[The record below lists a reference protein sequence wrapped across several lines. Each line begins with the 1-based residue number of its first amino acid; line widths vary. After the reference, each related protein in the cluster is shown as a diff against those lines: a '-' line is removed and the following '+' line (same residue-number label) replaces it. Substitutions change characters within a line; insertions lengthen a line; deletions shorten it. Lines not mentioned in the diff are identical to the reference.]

1 MKVTLDITR
10 LREEGRITVE
20 EYDRFLQL
28 GRHEAGSLGI
38 NILVGF
44 GVIAVAAGLGALLP
58 SAPMVIAIGAALF
71 GLGLA
76 LQRIGSDQWT
86 LLAQI
91 CLVVGALTA
100 TGAIVALGEG
110 DLRALLAVTVLLTG
124 AAVVARSS
132 LLMVAAVLALA
143 ACLGARSG
151 YWHATYSLAIHEPV
165 LTILVFSGLAAAAF
179 QASKSLRS
187 DYERLALNAARTAVL
202 LVNFGFWIGSLWGD
216 RLTWLGGTTSS
227 LAVGRLAFS
236 VLWALAL
243 FGVGIW
249 GVTVNR
255 RWVVNVAAVF
265 GAIHFYT
272 QWFDK
277 LGAGPVSFLLGGLL
291 MLAFAFGLWRFNR
304 HHP

>member
-10 LREEGRITVE
+10 LREEGRITAE
-20 EYDRFLQL
+20 EYDRLLQL

-44 GVIAVAAGLGALLP
+44 GVIAVAAGLGALVP
-58 SAPMVIAIGAALF
+58 SAPTVIAIGAALF
-71 GLGLA
+71 ALGLGL
-76 LQRIGSDQWT
+76 QRLGSDQWS

-110 DLRALLAVTVLLTG
+110 NLRALLAVTALLTG
-124 AAVVARSS
+124 AAIVARSS

-165 LTILVFSGLAAAAF
+165 LTILIFSGLAAAAF

-216 RLTWLGGTTSS
+216 RLAWLGGTASS
-227 LAVGRLAFS
+227 LAIGRLAFS

-243 FGVGIW
+243 FGVGVW

-277 LGAGPVSFLLGGLL
+277 LGAGPVSFLVGGLL